1 MYIYE
6 HPDWPHF
13 TWDLERIF
21 LPLTEAVHLHGVLA
35 GRMEALTLESRQEAN
50 LLFTAHTV
58 VSSCAIEGE
67 VLDLCGQSLGWT
79 AALRSL
85 CSRAPR

>member
-35 GRMEALTLESRQEAN
+35 GRMEAL
-50 LLFTAHTV
+50 
-58 VSSCAIEGE
+58 
-67 VLDLCGQSLGWT
+67 
-79 AALRSL
+79 
-85 CSRAPR
+85 